1 MASVAA
7 GRLEDKSAFVRKSAL
22 GLLITLLQHNPFGP
36 QLRVPAFEA
45 TLLRY
50 KEKLHLMQPPPSPP
64 LEGVEDDTNP
74 DVGAPQAPPVGPQQL
89 EESVSDSCQPDQT
102 DTQEEAVPDMGNLE
116 QVRAL
121 VASLEAG
128 LQFSRLFTSL
138 MPTLVQLLASP
149 NATDV
154 ENTILLLMRCRQF
167 QIDGSDQCLKKM
179 LPLVN
184 VSIDLKKFIRVGT
197 WPNGCIRKLYPF
209 HFRTF
214 RFL

>member
-1 MASVAA
+1 MTTEEIIIFYLKCFLQVWAELCEEKAVSIGLWNEVASVAA
-7 GRLEDKSAFVRKSAL
+7 GRLEDKSAIVRKSAL

-45 TLLRY
+45 TLLKY
-50 KEKLHLMQPPPSPP
+50 KEKLRSMEPPSSPP
-64 LEGVEDDTNP
+64 MEGVEEDAEP
-74 DVGAPQAPPVGPQQL
+74 DFGAPPVGPRQL
-89 EESVSDSCQPDQT
+89 EESISDSCEPDQT

-116 QVRAL
+116 QIRAL

-128 LQFSRLFTSL
+128 LQFSRLFMSL

-167 QIDGSDQCLKKM
+167 QIDGSDECLKKM

-184 VSIDLKKFIRVGT
+184 
-197 WPNGCIRKLYPF
+197 N
-209 HFRTF
+209 
-214 RFL
+214 